1 MEVRVK
7 NLTKQFGKT
16 TAVNHID
23 VVFKDGK
30 LTGLLGPSGCGKS
43 TTLYMIAG
51 LEGVTD
57 GEIMFG
63 DRDVTTLM
71 PEKRNI
77 GLVFQNY
84 ALYPH
89 MTVRDNI
96 TFPLS
101 NIKDP
106 ETGRP
111 YSRAKRNA
119 ATDEIAKLVQ
129 IESLLDRK
137 PGQLS
142 GGQQQ
147 RCPCAGKKARC
158 SAAGRAS
165 QQSGCP
171 PAHGN
176 AVRNSPYPA
185 GIQGDHHLCY
195 PRSGRGH
202 EHHG

>member
-119 ATDEIAKLVQ
+119 ATDEIAL
-129 IESLLDRK
+129 SLI
-137 PGQLS
+137 
-142 GGQQQ
+142 
-147 RCPCAGKKARC
+147 
-158 SAAGRAS
+158 
-165 QQSGCP
+165 
-171 PAHGN
+171 H
-176 AVRNSPYPA
+176 
-185 GIQGDHHLCY
+185 I
-195 PRSGRGH
+195 
-202 EHHG
+202 

>member
-119 ATDEIAKLVQ
+119 ATD
-129 IESLLDRK
+129 
-137 PGQLS
+137 
-142 GGQQQ
+142 
-147 RCPCAGKKARC
+147 
-158 SAAGRAS
+158 
-165 QQSGCP
+165 
-171 PAHGN
+171 
-176 AVRNSPYPA
+176 
-185 GIQGDHHLCY
+185 
-195 PRSGRGH
+195 
-202 EHHG
+202 

>member
-84 ALYPH
+84 AL
-89 MTVRDNI
+89 
-96 TFPLS
+96 
-101 NIKDP
+101 
-106 ETGRP
+106 
-111 YSRAKRNA
+111 
-119 ATDEIAKLVQ
+119 
-129 IESLLDRK
+129 
-137 PGQLS
+137 
-142 GGQQQ
+142 
-147 RCPCAGKKARC
+147 
-158 SAAGRAS
+158 
-165 QQSGCP
+165 
-171 PAHGN
+171 
-176 AVRNSPYPA
+176 
-185 GIQGDHHLCY
+185 
-195 PRSGRGH
+195 
-202 EHHG
+202 